1 MLLAISDLSTA
12 LELSPHDSN
21 ALLLRGNAYKTLQN
35 YPEAVL
41 DFGRAIDALQLQ
53 HQQLQQ
59 HSAVEEPQSNHH
71 SAGSTVNGK
80 AAIGA
85 NGSGGGALSADEI
98 NAQLVLAYTQRG
110 YCQRKRE
117 QFLLALQDYT
127 QALLRAPQ
135 SIKAYNNRGFLYA
148 KLGKYDEAIGDYTAA
163 IALDP
168 HNAYAYH
175 NRGIAYD
182 KLGLIDQAIADF
194 GKVILH
200 HEDDFMRTLF
210 FVLRRVYMLSHF
222 KLSHFLIVISDGVC
236 FANIRCL
243 NSTRVKV
250 SRTTSSAANHPCNHS
265 SNCSNKPAPS
275 RAIPVSILPTIVRTV
290 AQILTVTK
298 TVGVAQRL

>member
-12 LELSPHDSN
+12 LELSPQDSN

-71 SAGSTVNGK
+71 SAGGTVNGK
-80 AAIGA
+80 AA
-85 NGSGGGALSADEI
+85 SGALSADEI

-117 QFLLALQDYT
+117 QFLFALQDYT

-210 FVLRRVYMLSHF
+210 VLRRL
-222 KLSHFLIVISDGVC
+222 
-236 FANIRCL
+236 
-243 NSTRVKV
+243 
-250 SRTTSSAANHPCNHS
+250 
-265 SNCSNKPAPS
+265 
-275 RAIPVSILPTIVRTV
+275 
-290 AQILTVTK
+290 
-298 TVGVAQRL
+298 